1 MATQG
6 PDNHKVTYL
15 KQTLIMHLKEIAE
28 GDVDKLSFD
37 VLHACVELLKNELA
51 KVAAA
56 AEPAVIVKAP
66 LIPPPP
72 PPPMPLITLS
82 APIAMPVTTAATS
95 TTAAPAPE
103 MSHHETL
110 TETLKKI
117 KAAIPDDLN
126 TQQTFTPLM
135 QSRLTGIE
143 AMEEKRIAFLQRRA
157 AERADPSVFENF
169 TQPLLAEVVNLRR
182 TLKVVAP
189 KPMLSDVE
197 AALLREKNMAAYNER
212 MEQKNKMQLAKEIDA
227 MLQSFILVDLNA
239 DDATEQDKKTSMR
252 LST

>member
-6 PDNHKVTYL
+6 PDNHKVTFL
-15 KQTLIMHLKEIAE
+15 KQTLITHLKEIAE

-56 AEPAVIVKAP
+56 AEPAAIVKAP
-66 LIPPPP
+66 LIPPP

-82 APIAMPVTTAATS
+82 APIAMPVTTAAAS
-95 TTAAPAPE
+95 TIAAPAPE

-117 KAAIPDDLN
+117 KAAIPEDLN

-143 AMEEKRIAFLQRRA
+143 AMEEKRNAFLQRRA
-157 AERADPSVFENF
+157 AERADPSGFENF

-182 TLKVVAP
+182 ALKVVAP

-239 DDATEQDKKTSMR
+239 NDATDEDKKTSMR